1 MDKNKPKINW
11 IVAAIL
17 FSGFLLSFWL
27 DLTGVGLHQW
37 LGAFLAAL
45 TAYHL
50 IAHLD
55 WIEAVTRRFFG
66 RTSNQA
72 RLYYLLD
79 FSLLISFALII
90 ESGLIISTWLDLPLG
105 SYPLWLD
112 LHVAISLISLALLV
126 MKIGLHARWI
136 VKTARKYFTRP
147 ARIRLPIPA
156 NQAPAAA
163 PRLAPVPVRSDRREF
178 LKLMGLVGAA
188 SLVSAAGVLDVFA
201 GDSAESEVAI
211 HGTANGGTISSTPT
225 SSPVETQ
232 PVFEP
237 EPAAATVEPTAL
249 PAVNEPA
256 AASNNNASGSCS
268 AVCDRGC
275 AYPGQCRRYRDANGN
290 GLCDLGE
297 CA

>member
-1 MDKNKPKINW
+1 
-11 IVAAIL
+11 
-17 FSGFLLSFWL
+17 
-27 DLTGVGLHQW
+27 
-37 LGAFLAAL
+37 L

-50 IAHLD
+50 LAHLD

-79 FSLLISFALII
+79 FFLLISFALII
-90 ESGLIISTWLDLPLG
+90 ETGLIISTWLALPLD
-105 SYPLWLD
+105 SYPLWVD
-112 LHVAISLISLALLV
+112 AHVVVSLISLALLV
-126 MKIGLHARWI
+126 LKIGLHARWI
-136 VKTARKYFTRP
+136 IKTARKYFSKP
-147 ARIRLPIPA
+147 ALLRLPIPA
-156 NQAPAAA
+156 NQPSAAA

-211 HGTANGGTISSTPT
+211 HGTANGGTISATPA
-225 SSPVETQ
+225 SSSVETQ
-232 PVFEP
+232 PVSEP
-237 EPAAATVEPTAL
+237 EPAVATAEPTAA
-249 PAVNEPA
+249 PVVNEPA
-256 AASNNNASGSCS
+256 AVSNNNASGGCS
-268 AVCDRGC
+268 AACDRGC
-275 AYPGQCRRYRDANGN
+275 SYPGQCRRYRDANGN